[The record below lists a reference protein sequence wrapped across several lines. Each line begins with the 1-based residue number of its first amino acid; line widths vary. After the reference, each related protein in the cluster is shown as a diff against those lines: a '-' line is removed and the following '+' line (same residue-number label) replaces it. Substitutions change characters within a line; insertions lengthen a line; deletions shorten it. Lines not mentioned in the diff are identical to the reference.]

1 MKKNIYCLLAALF
14 TMCLFTACS
23 DDDDPVVPGSKL
35 EDKVYTDEAGL
46 SLSVNGTPTLGK
58 TIDFKHIDGDKATV
72 TLAGAR
78 LNVSSIIGGI
88 MSKADN
94 QPVAGIMIPTPV

>member
-46 SLSVNGTPTLGK
+46 NLSSTASPPWAKPSTSS
-58 TIDFKHIDGDKATV
+58 TSTATKP
-72 TLAGAR
+72 L
-78 LNVSSIIGGI
+78 
-88 MSKADN
+88 
-94 QPVAGIMIPTPV
+94 